1 MVQGMFDIGAE
12 KERER
17 MRERA
22 RRGDGETGR
31 RGDMTYRAYPWLG
44 ESFSR

>member
-31 RGDMTYRAYPWLG
+31 HDVQGLPMAG
-44 ESFSR
+44 